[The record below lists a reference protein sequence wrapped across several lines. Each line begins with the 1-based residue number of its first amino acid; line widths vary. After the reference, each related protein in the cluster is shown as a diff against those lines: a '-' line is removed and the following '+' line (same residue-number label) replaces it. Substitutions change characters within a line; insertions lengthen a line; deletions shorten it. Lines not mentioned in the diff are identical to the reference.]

1 MMENRKPEKVA
12 YLAPVKYSN
21 DMDLLD
27 YAMSIFG
34 ITVLKKPL
42 TKKDSIILRSYL
54 LNGYSTSTKEGIKLD
69 LNMNSVALNARNC
82 ILQKK
87 GFLRPHPTNQKLKI
101 VNPQLLELREAF
113 LNDKERKMFIVS
125 FEKI

>member
-1 MMENRKPEKVA
+1 MENKKSEKVA
-12 YLAPVKYSN
+12 YLAPVKYTN

-101 VNPQLLELREAF
+101 VNPQLLELKAAF

-125 FEKI
+125 FEKV